1 MHEEKVQPELNTTH
15 ERIRESKCVKGHKR
29 KKPHVITLVENIIM
43 RKQQIHKNNLEKR
56 QENCN
61 ET

>member
-1 MHEEKVQPELNTTH
+1 M
-15 ERIRESKCVKGHKR
+15 RESKCVKGHK
-29 KKPHVITLVENIIM
+29 KKNHIITLVQNIIM
-43 RKQQIHKNNLEKR
+43 HKQQIHKNNLEKR